1 MEFTARVP
9 VLRVAVNVGNSLGS
23 SGMGTNLAPT
33 MTIGTGFAGR
43 SSVGENLEPK
53 HLLNWA
59 RIAYNS
65 DPSFPMAD
73 FSGLTPWREHGTAVP
88 AYPVASNDDRA
99 TGGVV
104 RASVNGVNAEAPI
117 AARVARTMGGNG
129 NGSDEQ
135 FRAEIRRLVVEELSQ
150 LIKG

>member
-1 MEFTARVP
+1 ME
-9 VLRVAVNVGNSLGS
+9 
-23 SGMGTNLAPT
+23 TNLAPT

-73 FSGLTPWREHGTAVP
+73 FSGLNPWQDHTAAVP
-88 AYPVASNDDRA
+88 AYPLASNDNRA
-99 TGGVV
+99 IQGVV
-104 RASVNGVNAEAPI
+104 GAGANAGNTEDHI
-117 AARVARTMGGNG
+117 AARVAHTIAGIGA
-129 NGSDEQ
+129 GSDDQ
-135 FRAEIRRLVVEELSQ
+135 LRAEIRRLVVEELSQ
-150 LIKG
+150 IMKG